1 MTKYINITEA
11 QKKLLEFPDNLDDEP
26 IIILEEGKPII
37 TAMSY
42 EKFESLMETLR
53 ILSDESFSQNLEES
67 MLQEKEGKTISWE
80 AAKEKL
86 GL

>member
-1 MTKYINITEA
+1 MTKYINLTEA
-11 QKKLLEFPDNLDDEP
+11 QKKLLQLPDNFDDEP

-42 EKFESLMETLR
+42 EQFESLMETLR
-53 ILSDESFSQNLEES
+53 ILSDEAFSQNLQES
-67 MLQEKEGKTISWE
+67 MIQAKEGNTISWE
-80 AAKEKL
+80 VAKEKL

>member
-42 EKFESLMETLR
+42 EQFESLMETLR
-53 ILSDESFSQNLEES
+53 ILSDEAFRQNLEES